1 MSLAFWIAIAVM
13 FIAILPVILR
23 GKGGDGTGS
32 ADGGSSTGNGNLSAT
47 VYELAQNADPIA
59 CNANPASCWTPVL
72 SFPLNYAK
80 GYSVL
85 NFVDTNQWNG
95 WITQWPTP

>member
-32 ADGGSSTGNGNLSAT
+32 ADGGSSTGGDSGC
-47 VYELAQNADPIA
+47 DSDSGGD
-59 CNANPASCWTPVL
+59 C
-72 SFPLNYAK
+72 
-80 GYSVL
+80 GG
-85 NFVDTNQWNG
+85 D
-95 WITQWPTP
+95 